1 MRIRNERPEEGD
13 VGGRSGIIAASIM
26 SVVWLLAGAGA
37 ALADEPIEMDVMVSH
52 ISQQA
57 GDVDPRAK
65 RLDAKLRGEFR
76 YESLRVLSQ
85 QRLSMDLNDLTR
97 MDLPDGHEL
106 QLRVLSISDRGALV
120 AVTIEGSVETDLQ
133 IPNGHLV
140 AIGAGRHED
149 GKLVISL
156 EPHF

>member
-1 MRIRNERPEEGD
+1 MRRALPEEGD
-13 VGGRSGIIAASIM
+13 VGGRSGIIAASVA
-26 SVVWLLAGAGA
+26 SLVWLLVGFGA
-37 ALADEPIEMDVMVSH
+37 AAADDPIEMDVMVCH
-52 ISQQA
+52 ISQQP
-57 GDVDPRAK
+57 GEVDPRAK

-85 QRLSMDLNDLTR
+85 ERLAMELNDLER
-97 MDLPDGHEL
+97 VALPDGHEL
-106 QLRVLSISDRGALV
+106 QLRVLSVSDRGALV
-120 AVTIEGSVETDLQ
+120 AVTVEGSVQTDMQ